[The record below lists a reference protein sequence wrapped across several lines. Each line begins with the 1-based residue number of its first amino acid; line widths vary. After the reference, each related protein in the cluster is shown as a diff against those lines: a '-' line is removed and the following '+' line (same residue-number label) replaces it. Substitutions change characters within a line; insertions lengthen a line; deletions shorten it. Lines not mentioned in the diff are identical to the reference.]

1 MIVCSD
7 CFSDAEIK
15 TRIESYGKKGTCQF
29 CGKTECYIYDSN
41 KDSYLS
47 GIFDKIINLY
57 SPVSSLSKKVPASKQ
72 TFLKSEFSK
81 SWGFFNKLSEEQ
93 IYNILVELS
102 SDLYSET
109 PELFDSPIINAQIDD
124 TTSITE
130 NSILRG
136 YEWNDFV
143 FSLKHQNRFH
153 TGYMNT
159 EIFEKFCSY
168 IRKPYK
174 KGTKFYRARISS
186 EKGFEPIDM
195 GAPKADIVS
204 DGRANSAGIRRLYLA
219 DDFLTTI
226 YETRAGAFDFVSV
239 GCFELQKDITVVDF
253 KLINQIS
260 PVTEGLSAL
269 QYIIN
274 RDLLNKINDEMG
286 KTMRRSDSVLDY
298 LPTQYITDFIQ
309 SISYEDGPE
318 YDGIEYRS
326 TLHPAGYNLAIFNP
340 ELFKCISVDVY
351 RVNEIKYDPMK
362 I

>member
-1 MIVCSD
+1 M
-7 CFSDAEIK
+7 
-15 TRIESYGKKGTCQF
+15 
-29 CGKTECYIYDSN
+29 
-41 KDSYLS
+41 
-47 GIFDKIINLY
+47 
-57 SPVSSLSKKVPASKQ
+57 
-72 TFLKSEFSK
+72 
-81 SWGFFNKLSEEQ
+81 
-93 IYNILVELS
+93 VELS

-136 YEWNDFV
+136 YKWDDFV

-159 EIFEKFCSY
+159 DILEKFCSY

-186 EKGFEPIDM
+186 KKGFEPIDM

-326 TLHPAGYNLAIFNP
+326 TLHPAGYNLAIFKP